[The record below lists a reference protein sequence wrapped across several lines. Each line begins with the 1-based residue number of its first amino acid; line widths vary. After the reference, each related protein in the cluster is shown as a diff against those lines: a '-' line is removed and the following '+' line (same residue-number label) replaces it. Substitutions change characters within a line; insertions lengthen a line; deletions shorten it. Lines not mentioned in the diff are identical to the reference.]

1 MLPDFRTS
9 FSSLDSVKHRENPH
23 FPCVNVSDSHV
34 YFFDCQRGGCIS
46 ARSFPSRS
54 ILCVWLSA
62 ARLSALTNWPTVSSF
77 REGEVGAEQVMDRG
91 GNHCNSGG
99 ETGPLLRC

>member
-1 MLPDFRTS
+1 MFPTVTFI
-9 FSSLDSVKHRENPH
+9 SLI
-23 FPCVNVSDSHV
+23 VSGEDAS
-34 YFFDCQRGGCIS
+34 QPEL
-46 ARSFPSRS
+46 PSRS